1 MISASITQICLVLK
15 QVKVQFGMQMTLFLS
30 AILNVIVNR
39 LPVNR
44 KQIQSAIYFNAN

>member
-1 MISASITQICLVLK
+1 MK
-15 QVKVQFGMQMTLFLS
+15 QVKVQFGMQMSLFMP

-44 KQIQSAIYFNAN
+44 KQIPSAIYFYAN